1 MLICL
6 HCGSGMI
13 ATTREWVSR
22 YGWAT
27 RRRCLKCGRD
37 KIEDTGS
44 NTHGTSPLQTG
55 EKIAKEAR
63 MGKSGTCKFE
73 GCTKK
78 TLAGG
83 YCYRHY
89 KVVHGHRYEG
99 GKINHKGG
107 NIEMAGN
114 EEKICVRVKPEVLAE
129 RIAQGKVKAPLDSA
143 IPLIRI
149 FLDPELLEKLTAAAK
164 KEYRTPEL
172 HAAWI
177 LDKELS
183 A

>member
-1 MLICL
+1 MFKCL
-6 HCGSGMI
+6 HCGSHMI

-55 EKIAKEAR
+55 EKIAKEKT
-63 MGKSGTCKFE
+63 MSKSGICKFE
-73 GCTKK
+73 GCDKRI
-78 TLAGG
+78 LAGG

-89 KVVHGHRYEG
+89 KTVHGHKYEG
-99 GKINHKGG
+99 GQKNHKGG
-107 NIEMAGN
+107 NIRMTTEQ
-114 EEKICVRVKPEVLAE
+114 KIIPAAE
-129 RIAQGKVKAPLDSA
+129 ATQVDPP
-143 IPLIRI
+143 IPLIQL
-149 FLDPELLEKLTAAAK
+149 FLYPELLEKLTARAK
-164 KEYRTPEL
+164 AEYRTPEQQAAYIL
-172 HAAWI
+172 H
-177 LDKELS
+177 KELS